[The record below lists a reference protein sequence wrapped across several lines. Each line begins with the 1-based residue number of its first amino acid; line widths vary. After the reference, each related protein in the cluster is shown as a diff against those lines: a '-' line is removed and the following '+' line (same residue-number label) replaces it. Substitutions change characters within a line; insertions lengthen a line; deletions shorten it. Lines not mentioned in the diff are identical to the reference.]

1 MGCFSFNC
9 VNSNLPAWSSSF
21 EGDAVRLFLLKDG
34 KVIEE
39 MKGYYDSY
47 GRVFDKNGDS
57 FKWETSWGDVCDLM
71 FDNDESNGI
80 ALVLE
85 AYWDGKI
92 PTNRSEQDPHQ
103 GWGDKNGRDI
113 TIDEPYHYSYIQQEK
128 RNELISDILRAN

>member
-57 FKWETSWGDVCDLM
+57 CEWATSWDDVCDLM
-71 FDNDESNGI
+71 FMADVKYCDHLGSTDNC
-80 ALVLE
+80 
-85 AYWDGKI
+85 W
-92 PTNRSEQDPHQ
+92 
-103 GWGDKNGRDI
+103 
-113 TIDEPYHYSYIQQEK
+113 
-128 RNELISDILRAN
+128 